1 MIISFAETDK
11 LVLSHQEGLTDL
23 VDALSTNPDTKKAT
37 VEYNMDITKK
47 K

>member
-1 MIISFAETDK
+1 MIKSFAETDK
-11 LVLSHQEGLTDL
+11 LVLSHQEGLPDL
-23 VDALSTNPDTKKAT
+23 VDALSANPDTKKAT

>member
-1 MIISFAETDK
+1 MINSLAETDK
-11 LVLSHQEGLTDL
+11 RVLSHQEGLTNL
-23 VDALSTNPDTKKAT
+23 VALSTNPDIKKAT

>member
-1 MIISFAETDK
+1 MIKSFAETDK
-11 LVLSHQEGLTDL
+11 LVLSHQEGLTNL